1 MSHHIDVEDGD
12 EPPPPRLNSGSDVE
26 EEWEEETAWHKV
38 GAFVRKFSRKLSV
51 GRQAPEGCGDSDSGV
66 SENSITST
74 TYVLHGILVRKW
86 SLVI

>member
-12 EPPPPRLNSGSDVE
+12 EPPPPRLNSGSEVE
-26 EEWEEETAWHKV
+26 EEWEQETAWHKV

-51 GRQAPEGCGDSDSGV
+51 GREPPEGYGDSDSGV

-74 TYVLHGILVRKW
+74 TYDLHHLPFRKP
-86 SLVI
+86 V